1 MTELKIYLLAENVT
15 EKQLDRLDKFLMEEF
30 NTQDIVLTTSP
41 YEEEEDE

>member
-30 NTQDIVLTTSP
+30 NTQDIVITTSP
-41 YEEEEDE
+41 YEGGEDE